1 MDGLRITRTVVIPDR
16 EISFRF
22 ARSGGPGGQNV
33 NKRETQVELVFDL
46 AGSPSIG
53 PRQRER
59 AMRRLAT
66 RLDSSGRLRIV
77 STEGRTQGT
86 NRDLALER
94 FRKLMA
100 DALRPE
106 DPKRRPT
113 RPGKQAVERR
123 LESKRRRARRKRERT
138 WREDD

>member
-100 DALRPE
+100 DALRPV

>member
-1 MDGLRITRTVVIPDR
+1 MDGLRVTRSVVIPDR

-46 AGSPSIG
+46 AGSPCLG
-53 PRQRER
+53 PRQRAR
-59 AMRRLAT
+59 AMQRLAS

-77 STEGRTQGT
+77 SSEGRTQGV
-86 NRDLALER
+86 NRELALER

-100 DALRPE
+100 EALRPE

-113 RPGKQAVERR
+113 RPGRQATERR
-123 LESKRRRARRKRERT
+123 LDSKRRRSQRKRERA
-138 WREDD
+138 WREED